1 MEKINVAE
9 LLKDCLEGMELDCTL
24 FDKVKFEKCVGDAI
38 YIRLDGR
45 GLFGLDKYGNCFEFP
60 DSKCVIFPKGKF
72 TWEGFVP
79 PYKFTNG
86 DIVAKDTV
94 NGTQLFILKE
104 DIGNGYAYCYMMLD
118 DDGRACFGVRSF
130 HVKRLATEEEK
141 KRLFQAIKDNGYKWD
156 AERKCLE
163 ELIEPKFKVGDRI
176 QYNGSN
182 YKPIHIIKS
191 IVADRYIFDNDDY
204 IKFGDEV
211 HYSLLKFD
219 ISTLKPYK
227 SEVLYRN
234 TVNGYWK
241 PAFWGAYIPE
251 KSERHQYHDFLTTAG
266 FAHYCIPYEGN
277 EHLMGKQ
284 DDCSD
289 YYKTWEE

>member
-1 MEKINVAE
+1 
-9 LLKDCLEGMELDCTL
+9 MELDCAMYEHCTL
-24 FDKVKFEKCVGDAI
+24 VEVNESSLYPIKLTC
-38 YIRLDGR
+38 DGVI
-45 GLFGLDKYGNCFEFP
+45 LLLSKYGGYSQTELA
-60 DSKCVIFPKGKF
+60 KCVIFPKGKSS
-72 TWEGFVP
+72 WEGFVP
-79 PYKFTNG
+79 PFKDG
-86 DIVAKDTV
+86 DVVATLSGSLIGITEGGNYNCFIPIYCAVDV
-94 NGTQLFILKE
+94 NNEFITSLENKE
-104 DIGNGYAYCYMMLD
+104 VWIFN
-118 DDGRACFGVRSF
+118 
-130 HVKRLATEEEK
+130 RLATKAERQK
-141 KRLFQAIKDNGYKWD
+141 LFDAIKANGYKWV
-156 AERKCLE
+156 EEKKCLE
-163 ELIEPKFKVGDRI
+163 KLIEPKFKVGDRI